1 MNFYVGVTDTEW
13 YHYLRYHNPEDI
25 NFWQPGGA
33 AGFKAITRGA
43 PFLFKMKYPA
53 NAISGVGLFISHARL
68 PSSLAWET
76 FGNRNGCDSF
86 SDFRNSIIKYRQDKG
101 KVEHDPVIGCIVLT
115 DPVFFNDEDWIP
127 APENWS
133 KNIVTGKTYSTDEY
147 YGKYL
152 WDRVNDL
159 LVKYQFYNKEIKESD
174 VLVNE
179 DNISNRYGEYITR
192 VRIGQGSFR
201 VLVTEAYSRRCAVT
215 GEKTLPVL
223 EAAHIKPYAES
234 GPHAIKNGMLLRSD
248 LHKLF
253 DSGYITVSSDYHVE
267 VSKRI
272 KEKYE
277 NGREYYRYH
286 GKSLTV
292 LPGNER
298 EKPGTGYLHWHNENV
313 YQG

>member
-25 NFWQPGGA
+25 NFWQPGRNT
-33 AGFKAITRGA
+33 GFRAIERGA

-53 NAISGVGLFISHARL
+53 NAISGVGFFISHASL
-68 PSSLAWET
+68 PLSLVWET
-76 FGNRNGCDSF
+76 FENRNGCDTF
-86 SDFRNSIIKYRQDKG
+86 RDFRASIMQYRSKKG
-101 KVEHDPVIGCIVLT
+101 QVERDPVIGCIVLT
-115 DPVFFNDEDWIP
+115 DPVFFNDEDWIA

-133 KNIVTGKTYSTDEY
+133 KNIVTGKKYFTDEH
-147 YGKYL
+147 YGKEL
-152 WDRVNDL
+152 WKKVDDL
-159 LVKYQFYNKEIKESD
+159 LLKYQFYQKEIKESD
-174 VLVNE
+174 ALVADGNL
-179 DNISNRYGEYITR
+179 SNRYGKYITK

-201 VLVTEAYSRRCAVT
+201 LLVTEAYSRRCAVT

-234 GPHAIKNGMLLRSD
+234 GPHVIKNGMLLRSD

-253 DSGYITVSSDYHVE
+253 DNGYLTVSPDYHIE
-267 VSKRI
+267 VSSRI

-286 GKSLTV
+286 GNTPAV
-292 LPGNER
+292 LPGIDK
-298 EKPGTGYLHWHNENV
+298 EKPGTGYLQWHNENV
-313 YQG
+313 FI